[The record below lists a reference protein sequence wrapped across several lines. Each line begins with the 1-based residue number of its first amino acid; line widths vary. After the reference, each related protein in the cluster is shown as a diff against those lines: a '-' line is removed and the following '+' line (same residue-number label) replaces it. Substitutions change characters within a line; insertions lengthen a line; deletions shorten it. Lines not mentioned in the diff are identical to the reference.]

1 MYLFGLSTNN
11 NDVKRSKLVRRRIL
25 LPERILKFGGVKIR
39 NLVPPVKINR
49 FVNRLPVNKRDS
61 LFEIASELQ
70 MAGLIDVLNSR
81 SQSTIDKDTIDDQM
95 TNTGNF
101 AHDIKGFKRHTED
114 TLNLPK

>member
-1 MYLFGLSTNN
+1 M
-11 NDVKRSKLVRRRIL
+11 
-25 LPERILKFGGVKIR
+25 PERILKYGGAKIR

-49 FVNRLPVNKRDS
+49 FVNRLPKNKRDS

-70 MAGLIDVLNSR
+70 AAGLIDVLNGR

-95 TNTGNF
+95 TNTGNS
-101 AHDIKGFKRHTED
+101 AHDIQGLKRNTKD